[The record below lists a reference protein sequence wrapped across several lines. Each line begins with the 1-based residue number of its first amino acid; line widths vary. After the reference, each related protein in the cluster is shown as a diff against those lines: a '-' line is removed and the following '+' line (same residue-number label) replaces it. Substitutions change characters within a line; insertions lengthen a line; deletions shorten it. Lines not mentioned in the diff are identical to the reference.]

1 LDTDLFGY
9 IKIIVRWSW
18 VILLLV
24 ASTMAVIYYSAANAP
39 LVYRSTVKL
48 EVSAP
53 EPEEVTL
60 YTTVRTG
67 AAREEI
73 GAVQSNFAQIVR
85 TGSVAVRTLQTLGLA
100 MSWQDLQNR
109 ISVEIPAFSDFV
121 YVHVEADNPTDA
133 EALARTLVDVA
144 LKYYGEARAKTTVVR
159 KQFILEQL
167 QIATSDL
174 TTARDALL
182 RFQVKYGTADLSRDI
197 QTYQDTLR
205 TLRLDRDRNLVEI
218 ERLNAAAAYFTASA
232 QKATSEGDSVAAA
245 SYRQS
250 STSSLATA
258 DGLRAAVIRLNEI
271 IAQKEN
277 ELLSLVALTAEYNR
291 LQADV
296 RQAENIY
303 TFLQSKLTEA
313 QIKENDAKGVGFIQI
328 IEPAQVPSSPLP
340 VRTRSM
346 VIPGLAASL
355 IGGVILAFALEYVF
369 GLPRRRRA
377 RAKDREQS

>member
-1 LDTDLFGY
+1 MDTDLFGY
-9 IKIIVRWSW
+9 IKIVIRWSW

-24 ASTMAVIYYSAANAP
+24 ASTMGVIYYSAANAP

-67 AAREEI
+67 ATREEI
-73 GAVQSNFAQIVR
+73 GAVQSNFAQIVQ
-85 TGSVAVRTLQTLGLA
+85 TGSVAARALQTLGMP
-100 MSWQDLQNR
+100 MSWQDLLKR

-121 YVHVEADNPTDA
+121 YVNVEADNPTDA
-133 EALARTLVDVA
+133 QALARTLVEAA
-144 LKYYGEARAKTTVVR
+144 LKYFGEARSKTTVVR

-167 QIATSDL
+167 QIATGDL
-174 TTARDALL
+174 TAARDALL
-182 RFQVKYGTADLSRDI
+182 RFQVKYGTADLARDI

-205 TLRLDRDRNLVEI
+205 TLRLDRDRNMIEI
-218 ERLNAAAAYFTASA
+218 ERLNAAAGYFAASA
-232 QKATSEGDSVAAA
+232 NKATSEGDSGAAA

-250 STSSLATA
+250 STSSLAAA
-258 DGLRAAVIRLNEI
+258 DGLRAAITRQNEI

-277 ELLSLVALTAEYNR
+277 ELLSLLGLTAEYNR

-296 RQAENIY
+296 RQAENNH

-328 IEPAQVPSSPLP
+328 IEPAQLPASPLP

-355 IGGVILAFALEYVF
+355 VGGVILAFALEYVF
-369 GLPRRRRA
+369 GLARRRRA
-377 RAKDREQS
+377 RIKDREQS